1 MDDPITFVREC
12 VVYGV
17 LLGGLLRLSLGRR

>member
-1 MDDPITFVREC
+1 MDDPLGFVREC

-17 LLGGLLRLSLGRR
+17 LLASLLRLMKGRG

>member
-1 MDDPITFVREC
+1 MSDPIAFVREC

-17 LLGGLLRLSLGRR
+17 LLGALLQLMKGRG